1 MCTLCYSA
9 IHSVWLISCHNYN
22 VGSSKPV
29 LLYHL
34 EDGCFKGSVL
44 YELGCYTS
52 VLGEQLHFER
62 SKLPVQSHQK
72 GATVLHPYLGGDHCL
87 APSLQA
93 LETAL
98 MDTHKN
104 FV

>member
-1 MCTLCYSA
+1 M
-9 IHSVWLISCHNYN
+9 
-22 VGSSKPV
+22 

-44 YELGCYTS
+44 YELGSYTS

-72 GATVLHPYLGGDHCL
+72 GATVLLPYLGSWPPIAGGDHMMSCCI

-98 MDTHKN
+98 MDTHKI
-104 FV
+104 VV